1 MSAMTMDS
9 GGCALLAAD
18 DFHDTVL
25 PSADTETLPSCFL
38 YWAAASAMLVEG
50 RWVAAISESLRLT
63 RCGGTSQ
70 SWLPQIHALHVTT
83 HHPSPRQASMDDEC
97 RPL

>member
-1 MSAMTMDS
+1 
-9 GGCALLAAD
+9 
-18 DFHDTVL
+18 
-25 PSADTETLPSCFL
+25 
-38 YWAAASAMLVEG
+38 MLVEG
-50 RWVAAISESLRLT
+50 RWVAAISDSLRLT